1 MKTMIVIEELKKVL
15 AEIISID
22 PLKPVNV
29 IFWTQVM
36 PPEPLYSAFKNLSKA
51 FSILEGVGVQQSLVE
66 ILDLKPRHIYKTVS
80 AFSAELPAKHLLD
93 IINGAIKVPFTKI
106 HRVHRVRTCLN
117 VSVPM
122 IAGDYAWRTGFTGK
136 GVAIAIVDT
145 GVDSSHP
152 DLKGRVVASE
162 SFVSG
167 EDPLDYNGHGTH
179 VAGIAAGSGN
189 IYRGV
194 APDAKIVNAKCL
206 NVNGSGWE
214 DDVVAAIEW
223 ALDKG
228 ADIFNLSLGGPGDY
242 ESLLVEAVD
251 TLTEKYGKIFC
262 VAAGN
267 SGPAEGTI
275 ECPGIASNAITV
287 GAVDKHK
294 KIAPYSSRGP
304 SPKGEVKPEV
314 VAPGGYMV
322 KEGGRVIDKFEG
334 IVSARST
341 TIDPE
346 ILRDY
351 LDLDLLVEPYYLSLQ
366 GTSTATPHVAGACAL
381 ILQYMKEKGLDY
393 GKQTPF
399 VVKEVLVKSAVDLG
413 YDKYSQGYG
422 LINIENAFKYIDEKK
437 EHLAA
442 LAEKKAVEKETKDE
456 ILKAIG
462 LTALTTATSAVVLA
476 LVSELLKRVKE
487 RKVVSK
493 EEVRKTLR
501 LLIIESARKARELKE
516 KYEKGEISKEEYLK
530 QLEEIQKL
538 LDEAE
543 KLLKDLE

>member
-1 MKTMIVIEELKKVL
+1 MFVAKGLEKILSEVVSRNPFEPINAV
-15 AEIISID
+15 
-22 PLKPVNV
+22 
-29 IFWTQVM
+29 FWTKTV
-36 PPEPLYSAFKNLSKA
+36 PPEALYSAFKNLSKA
-51 FSILEGVGVQQSLVE
+51 FSILEGIGVKQSLVE
-66 ILDLKPRHIYKTVS
+66 TLNLKPRHIYKTVS

-93 IINGAIKVPFTKI
+93 IIKGVIEVPFTKV

-122 IAGDYAWRTGFTGK
+122 IAGDYAWRAGFTGK
-136 GVAIAIVDT
+136 GVAIAIIDT

-152 DLKGRVVASE
+152 DLKGRVAASE
-162 SFVSG
+162 SFVSE

-179 VAGIAAGSGN
+179 VAGIAAGAGS

-194 APDAKIVNAKCL
+194 APDSTVINAKCL
-206 NVNGSGWE
+206 DTQGYGYE

-251 TLTEKYGKIFC
+251 TITEKYGKIFC

-267 SGPAEGTI
+267 SGPAKGTI

-322 KEGGRVIDKFEG
+322 KEEGRVVNKFEG

-346 ILRDY
+346 ILRNY
-351 LDLDLLVEPYYLSLQ
+351 LDLDLLVEPHYLSLQ
-366 GTSTATPHVAGACAL
+366 GTSMATPHVAGACAL
-381 ILQYMKEKGLDY
+381 VLQYMKERGLDY

-399 VVKEVLVKSAVDLG
+399 IVKEVLIKSAVDLG

-422 LINIENAFKYIDEKK
+422 LINIENAFKYLDEEK
-437 EHLAA
+437 EHLVA
-442 LAEKKAVEKETKDE
+442 LAKRKTIEKETKDE
-456 ILKAIG
+456 ILKTIG

-476 LVSELLKRVKE
+476 LVSELLKGVKE
-487 RKVVSK
+487 KKTVSR
-493 EEVRKTLR
+493 EEVRKALR
-501 LLIIESARKARELKE
+501 LLILESARKARELRE
-516 KYEKGEISKEEYLK
+516 KYEKGEISREEYLK
-530 QLEEIQKL
+530 QLEQVQKL